1 MKRIRNLFI
10 LLILA
15 ALIGPQTAD
24 AQLLKRAK
32 ERAQKRIEERLQRK
46 ADDAVDDAVDEAAD
60 GVEDAA
66 RSAVERRIDEASK
79 PVELNLGPNASGPAN
94 AAHVRYVSSTTMDLG
109 ALGTVAR
116 LLGQDLGNL
125 SQTVSLS
132 GLRQRSDEG
141 TTSTIIDLE
150 NDRMISLNHEKKQYS
165 VLTFAEMAEKMDE
178 AAAAMRDQAKA
189 EGAVSSQDT
198 EAGSDTEEGSDVE
211 ADFTFDMS
219 VDRTGNVQTIHG
231 SPSEQVLL
239 AVRTDF
245 EVQGEDDQQEET
257 SVRGVMFA
265 LVDTWTTKEIAG
277 SETMEK
283 FQLAMAQ
290 KMGEEVG
297 KTDIGAAI
305 GAIGQDPR
313 LGASMA
319 KASEEMQNLDGM
331 PVRSTM
337 HFILA
342 PEGHQL
348 DVQAALQPPADQ
360 SSGGM
365 SGLAQM
371 AEGME
376 ANGGEAGEISQQMT
390 LLRITTQISDLQ
402 VDPIPDDFFDIP
414 ADYSQVDVF

>member
-79 PVELNLGPNASGPAN
+79 PAELNLGPNASGPAS
-94 AAHVRYVSSTTMDLG
+94 AAHIRYVSSTTMDLG

-116 LLGQDLGNL
+116 LLGQDFGNL

-150 NDRMISLNHEKKQYS
+150 NDRMITLDHEKKQYS
-165 VLTFAEMAEKMDE
+165 VLTFAEMAAKMDE
-178 AAAAMRDQAKA
+178 AAAAMKDQANA
-189 EGAVSSQDT
+189 EGAVSSQDA
-198 EAGSDTEEGSDVE
+198 EAGSDAE
-211 ADFTFDMS
+211 ADFTFDLS
-219 VDRTGNVQTIHG
+219 VDRTGNVETIHG

-239 AVRTDF
+239 AVRTEF
-245 EVQGEDDQQEET
+245 EVEAEDDQEEKT
-257 SVRGVMFA
+257 SVRGVMYA

-313 LGASMA
+313 LGASME

-331 PVRSTM
+331 PVRTTM

-371 AEGME
+371 AESME

-402 VDPIPDDFFDIP
+402 VDSIPDDFFDIP